1 MAELSETLVQ
11 PRMPRGAAATLAV
24 LAILLGLAALF
35 AQQIPSWWPMATPE
49 GMSSRASAALVL
61 CSTALL
67 FLLFRWRRLGLMFA
81 VVSVPGWS
89 SPSTRVLVASVLRS
103 ISAASAC

>member
-49 GMSSRASAALVL
+49 GMSSRASAEPGQYRTARMPYLREIMDALSPRHLRLSWFV
-61 CSTALL
+61 SAHAFPTY
-67 FLLFRWRRLGLMFA
+67 FRKQTYRQDI
-81 VVSVPGWS
+81 
-89 SPSTRVLVASVLRS
+89 TK
-103 ISAASAC
+103 

>member
-49 GMSSRASAALVL
+49 GMSSRASAEPGQYRTARMPYLREIMDAL
-61 CSTALL
+61 
-67 FLLFRWRRLGLMFA
+67 
-81 VVSVPGWS
+81 
-89 SPSTRVLVASVLRS
+89 SPRHPAQR
-103 ISAASAC
+103 ISFMKAAQVGATEAGNN

>member
-61 CSTALL
+61 CSTAL
-67 FLLFRWRRLGLMFA
+67 
-81 VVSVPGWS
+81 
-89 SPSTRVLVASVLRS
+89 
-103 ISAASAC
+103 